1 VVASIVLDTDLFV
14 GIRKESL
21 NVYWRGASLLKIEM
35 VGGVLIGEIH
45 YKYLLVPSTP
55 KSYIQVHDG
64 TAALPEDVASLFN
77 TDLSNLSA
85 MKHAANPYVGEEK
98 LGVHQVVMSNCNIID
113 VEVALGPETSD
124 EEDKSAQRIDFVALR
139 STNDGAEVVFY
150 EAKCF
155 MNRRELRAKGGDAPV
170 VNQIRGYQRTIN
182 QHTSELVSSYRSI
195 CGNLIALHG
204 VRDRYA
210 PCLDLV
216 RRVSSGEAPLSV
228 GRGVRLALFGFDAD
242 QREGSAWKPHHEK
255 LRAELGNRLLMKG
268 QANGFRRGISVG
280 PGLLRAGDDEQVRKT
295 SNGDTE

>member
-1 VVASIVLDTDLFV
+1 MAMRTPFTFGRGLSSEFINKLNYEYDSGGWWRSIVLDTDLFV

-124 EEDKSAQRIDFVALR
+124 
-139 STNDGAEVVFY
+139 
-150 EAKCF
+150 
-155 MNRRELRAKGGDAPV
+155 
-170 VNQIRGYQRTIN
+170 
-182 QHTSELVSSYRSI
+182 
-195 CGNLIALHG
+195 
-204 VRDRYA
+204 
-210 PCLDLV
+210 
-216 RRVSSGEAPLSV
+216 
-228 GRGVRLALFGFDAD
+228 
-242 QREGSAWKPHHEK
+242 
-255 LRAELGNRLLMKG
+255 
-268 QANGFRRGISVG
+268 
-280 PGLLRAGDDEQVRKT
+280 
-295 SNGDTE
+295 

>member
-1 VVASIVLDTDLFV
+1 
-14 GIRKESL
+14 
-21 NVYWRGASLLKIEM
+21 
-35 VGGVLIGEIH
+35 
-45 YKYLLVPSTP
+45 
-55 KSYIQVHDG
+55 
-64 TAALPEDVASLFN
+64 
-77 TDLSNLSA
+77 
-85 MKHAANPYVGEEK
+85 
-98 LGVHQVVMSNCNIID
+98 
-113 VEVALGPETSD
+113 
-124 EEDKSAQRIDFVALR
+124 
-139 STNDGAEVVFY
+139 
-150 EAKCF
+150 

-228 GRGVRLALFGFDAD
+228 GRGVRLALFGFDVD

-255 LRAELGNRLLMKG
+255 LRAEPGNRLLMKG